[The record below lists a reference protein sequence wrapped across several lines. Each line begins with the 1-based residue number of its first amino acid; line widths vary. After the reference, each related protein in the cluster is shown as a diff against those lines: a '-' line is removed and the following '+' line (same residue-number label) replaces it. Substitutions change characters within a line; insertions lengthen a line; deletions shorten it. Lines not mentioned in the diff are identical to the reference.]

1 MKKILSLVLCLCM
14 LLTALP
20 LAAMAEDYKEPITLN
35 VFSEVANFGGEQKGW
50 FAKEVKDRF
59 NITLNF
65 ISSNVDANAY
75 SAGVAAGSLGDIIC
89 LGDTGE
95 HFIN

>member
-59 NITLNF
+59 NITLN
-65 ISSNVDANAY
+65 S
-75 SAGVAAGSLGDIIC
+75 DIGLTVQTREKRIDIGQ
-89 LGDTGE
+89 L
-95 HFIN
+95 FS

>member
-1 MKKILSLVLCLCM
+1 MKEVLKNMKKILSLVLCLCM

-59 NITLNF
+59 NITLN
-65 ISSNVDANAY
+65 S
-75 SAGVAAGSLGDIIC
+75 DIGLTVQTREKRIDIGQ
-89 LGDTGE
+89 L
-95 HFIN
+95 FS